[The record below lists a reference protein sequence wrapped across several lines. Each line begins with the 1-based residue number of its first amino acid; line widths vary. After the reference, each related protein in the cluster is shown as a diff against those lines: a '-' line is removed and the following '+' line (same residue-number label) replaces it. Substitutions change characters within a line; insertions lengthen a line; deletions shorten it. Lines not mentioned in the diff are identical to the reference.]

1 MFTVVFSAYV
11 TKQNDIVWF
20 KKISIPPPRKGSDF
34 PGGGGNLPNFPVGT
48 GGSPEGNISRGFS

>member
-20 KKISIPPPRKGSDF
+20 QKISIPPPPEGIGFSRGE
-34 PGGGGNLPNFPVGT
+34 GGGQFA
-48 GGSPEGNISRGFS
+48 